1 MNNPSLGRTLRV
13 YLGLAALLLCL
24 GSAGT
29 VAARTLQVGPGEP
42 FQLPSAAAAQAQD
55 GDLIQIAPG
64 RYVDCA
70 VWKANNLV
78 ITGMGRPPD
87 TIIADKS
94 CGGKGLFLTDGVDIT
109 VRNLTL
115 TGARVPDK
123 NGVGIRMEANNL
135 TVEGVRFID
144 NENGILVNTDVRG
157 WLMVRDS
164 EFVFNGIDSPWG
176 HGLYAGPIDLVRIE
190 RSRFYQTRQGHH
202 IKSRALRTEVI
213 DSDLQDGPDGTS
225 SYQIEAPNGGAVV
238 VRGCTIE
245 KGPKSENHT
254 GAIVIG
260 KEGLT
265 HPTPEILVEN
275 NSFRVD
281 GDYHS
286 FLVVNEAVTGA
297 VLKGNRLSG
306 SARALLGN
314 GEVR

>member
-1 MNNPSLGRTLRV
+1 MNNPSLGRVSRV
-13 YLGLAALLLCL
+13 HLGRAALLLCL
-24 GSAGT
+24 GGAAT
-29 VAARTLQVGPGEP
+29 VAARTLEVGPDKP

-78 ITGMGRPPD
+78 ITGTGRAQD
-87 TIIADKS
+87 TVIADQS
-94 CGGKGLFLTDGVDIT
+94 CGGKGLFLTDGTGIT
-109 VRNLTL
+109 IRNVTL
-115 TGARVPDK
+115 TGARVPSR
-123 NGVGIRMEANNL
+123 NGAGIRMQADNL

-144 NENGILVNTDVRG
+144 NENGILVNTDVHG
-157 WLMVRDS
+157 WLIVRDS
-164 EFVFNGIDSPWG
+164 EFVLNGVCSPCG
-176 HGLYAGPIDLVRIE
+176 HGIYAGPIDLVRVE
-190 RSRFYQTRQGHH
+190 RSRFFQTREAHH
-202 IKSRALRTEVI
+202 IKSRAMRTEVI

-260 KEGLT
+260 KEGVK

-275 NSFRVD
+275 NRFRVD

-286 FLVVNEAVTGA
+286 FLVVNESVTGA
-297 VLKGNRLSG
+297 VLKGNHLSG
-306 SARALLGN
+306 SAKALLGN
-314 GEVR
+314 GEVH